1 MSSYDFNVV
10 FSPLEFQDFARDILQ
25 IREKK
30 IFESF
35 AEGKDE
41 GIDGRYIAEDGESI
55 ILQAKRLKNV
65 NSRILSVMRD
75 EKRKM
80 DRLIQTGKRVDR
92 YILALS
98 DDLDPQRKEQIISL
112 MAPYIIN
119 AGDIITKKDFNNM
132 LGMTEYQETEKKY
145 YQLWFPSVNILNQQL
160 FDIVNSTLLSR
171 SKIRYDDIL
180 KEKDIFV
187 ETEIFRKTILKA

>member
-35 AEGKDE
+35 AEEKDE

-132 LGMTEYQETEKKY
+132 LGMAEYQEIEK
-145 YQLWFPSVNILNQQL
+145 
-160 FDIVNSTLLSR
+160 ST
-171 SKIRYDDIL
+171 INCG
-180 KEKDIFV
+180 FQV
-187 ETEIFRKTILKA
+187 

>member
-41 GIDGRYIAEDGESI
+41 GIDGRYITEDGESI

-92 YILALS
+92 
-98 DDLDPQRKEQIISL
+98 
-112 MAPYIIN
+112 
-119 AGDIITKKDFNNM
+119 
-132 LGMTEYQETEKKY
+132 
-145 YQLWFPSVNILNQQL
+145 
-160 FDIVNSTLLSR
+160 
-171 SKIRYDDIL
+171 
-180 KEKDIFV
+180 
-187 ETEIFRKTILKA
+187 